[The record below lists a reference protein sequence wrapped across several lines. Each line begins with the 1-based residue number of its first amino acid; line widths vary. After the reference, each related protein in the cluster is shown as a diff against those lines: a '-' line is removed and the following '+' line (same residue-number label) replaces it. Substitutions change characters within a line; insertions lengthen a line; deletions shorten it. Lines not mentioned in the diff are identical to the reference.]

1 MVLTPLIAVRVI
13 ELRVSRRKE
22 EEHGQNSENRFIRN
36 IRVKLSLDLQFI
48 FDVFSTVISP
58 KEVTESRKL
67 EFLYVWYNA
76 GTPIASLYTQY
87 YRSV

>member
-1 MVLTPLIAVRVI
+1 MI
-13 ELRVSRRKE
+13 
-22 EEHGQNSENRFIRN
+22 H
-36 IRVKLSLDLQFI
+36 VKLSLDLQFI

-58 KEVTESRKL
+58 KDVTESRKL

-87 YRSV
+87 YRTV